1 MNILPLVSWLAVHI
15 TINTHMKKI
24 TSLFLLAGLFVGN
37 ASHAQQKKTLSA
49 ADQKMNS
56 YISNLMSKM
65 TIDEKIGQLNLP
77 AVGFDVTG
85 PVLSQGVDEK
95 IEKGLV
101 GGVFNTFTP
110 QAVEK
115 LQKLVMTKSRMKI
128 PLLFGYDVVHG
139 HKTIFT
145 IPLGLSASWDMSL
158 IEKSARIAAREASAD
173 GLNWTFS
180 PMVDISRDP
189 RWGRIAEGSGED
201 PYLGSLIGAAMVKG
215 YQTNSLSNKDAILAC
230 VKHFALYGAAEAGRD
245 YNSTDMS
252 LIKMYNDYLPP
263 YKAAIDAGAGTVMAS
278 FNDINGTPAT
288 ANKWLLTDLL
298 RKQWGFNGLVVSDY
312 TGVNELV
319 PHGLGDLKTV
329 SALALDAGTDMD
341 MVGEGFLT
349 TLKQSLQEK
358 KISMQVIDLA
368 CRRILEAKYKL
379 GLFADPYKYVNEEKA
394 KTEILSQQN
403 RFDAKN
409 IAAASMVLLKNDNQL
424 LPLKKKAKIA
434 LIGPLADNK
443 RDMIGNWSAAGDWK
457 QAISVMEGLKKA
469 APDMD
474 INYAKGANLVDDPA
488 ILKQINAN
496 GAEIVADEK
505 SPEKLIS
512 DAVSAA
518 NKSDIAV
525 MVLGESA
532 IMGGEA
538 TSRTNLDL
546 LPNQKALLKAVAAT
560 GKPIVLVLMNSRPL
574 TLEWEDANVPA
585 ILETWFSGT
594 EAGNAIAD
602 VLVGNYN
609 PGGKLTITFP
619 KSVGQIP
626 VYYNHKSTGRPYDGI
641 SNEKFK
647 SRYIDS
653 SNDPLYPFGY
663 GLSYTT
669 FKYSP
674 ITLSTSSLKAGTTI
688 QASVD
693 VQNTG
698 NYDGEEVIQLYIQD
712 IYGSITRPVKELK
725 GFQKVF
731 LKKGESKHVT
741 FTIDEKML
749 KFFNKDLKFAAEAGD
764 FNLFIGTNSRDVSAA
779 KFSLVK

>member
-1 MNILPLVSWLAVHI
+1 
-15 TINTHMKKI
+15 MKKS
-24 TSLFLLAGLFVGN
+24 TSLFLLAAIFSANTVV
-37 ASHAQQKKTLSA
+37 AQQKKAVTP
-49 ADQKMNS
+49 ADQKMNTF
-56 YISNLMSKM
+56 ITNLMSKM

-85 PVLSQGVDEK
+85 PILSEGVDEK

-101 GGVFNTFTP
+101 GGVFNTYTP
-110 QAVEK
+110 QAVRK
-115 LQKLVMTKSRMKI
+115 LQELAVTKSRLKI
-128 PLLFGYDVVHG
+128 PLLFGYDVIHG
-139 HKTIFT
+139 HKTIFP
-145 IPLGLSASWDMSL
+145 IPLGLSASWDMDL

-180 PMVDISRDP
+180 PMVDIARDP
-189 RWGRIAEGSGED
+189 RWGRIAESSGED

-230 VKHFALYGAAEAGRD
+230 IKHFALYGAAEAGRD
-245 YNSTDMS
+245 YNTTDMS
-252 LIKMYNDYLPP
+252 LIKMYNEYLPP
-263 YKAAIDAGAGTVMAS
+263 YKAAVDAGAGSVMAS

-288 ANKWLLTDLL
+288 ANKWLLTDVL
-298 RKQWGFNGLVVSDY
+298 RNQWNFKGFVVSDY

-329 SALALDAGTDMD
+329 SAKALAAGTDMD

-358 KISMQVIDLA
+358 KISQAVIDLA

-379 GLFADPYKYVNEEKA
+379 GLFADPYKYVDEERA

-409 IAAASMVLLKNDNQL
+409 IAEASMVLLKNNNQL
-424 LPLKKKAKIA
+424 LPLKKNAKIA

-457 QAISVMEGLKKA
+457 KSISVIEGLKNA
-469 APDMD
+469 APDLD
-474 INYAKGANLVDDPA
+474 ITYAKGANLVDDQA

-496 GAEIVADEK
+496 GADIVAEEK

-512 DAVSAA
+512 DAVNAA

-525 MVLGESA
+525 VVLGESA
-532 IMGGEA
+532 LMGGEA

-546 LPNQKALLKAVAAT
+546 LPNQKALLKALTAT

-609 PGGKLTITFP
+609 PSGKLTATFP
-619 KSVGQIP
+619 RSVGQIP
-626 VYYNHKSTGRPYDGI
+626 LYYNHKNTGRPYDGV

-663 GLSYTT
+663 GLSYTS
-669 FKYSP
+669 FQYSP
-674 ITLSTSSLKAGTTI
+674 VKLNKTSLKAGQSI
-688 QASVD
+688 QATVD

-698 NYDGEEVIQLYIQD
+698 NFDGQEVIQLYIQD

-725 GFQKVF
+725 GFQKIA
-731 LKKGESKHVT
+731 LKKGETKHVT
-741 FTIDEKML
+741 FTITEDML
-749 KFFNKDLKFAAEAGD
+749 KFFNADLKFAAEPGD
-764 FNLFIGTNSRDVSAA
+764 FNVFIGTNSRDASTAQ
-779 KFSLVK
+779 FSLTK

>member
-1 MNILPLVSWLAVHI
+1 MNI
-15 TINTHMKKI
+15 MKKS
-24 TSLFLLAGLFVGN
+24 TSLFLLAAIFSANTVV
-37 ASHAQQKKTLSA
+37 AQQKKAVTA
-49 ADQKMNS
+49 TDQKMNTF
-56 YISNLMSKM
+56 ITNLMSKM
-65 TIDEKIGQLNLP
+65 TLDEKIGQLNLP

-85 PVLSQGVDEK
+85 PILSEGVDEK

-101 GGVFNTFTP
+101 GGVFNTYTP
-110 QAVEK
+110 QAVRK
-115 LQKLVMTKSRMKI
+115 LQELAITKSRLKI
-128 PLLFGYDVVHG
+128 PLLFGYDVIHG
-139 HKTIFT
+139 HKTIFP
-145 IPLGLSASWDMSL
+145 IPLGLSASWDMDL

-180 PMVDISRDP
+180 PMVDIARDP
-189 RWGRIAEGSGED
+189 RWGRIAESSGED

-230 VKHFALYGAAEAGRD
+230 IKHFALYGAAEAGRD
-245 YNSTDMS
+245 YNTTDMS
-252 LIKMYNDYLPP
+252 LIKMYNEYLPP
-263 YKAAIDAGAGTVMAS
+263 YKAAVDAGAGSVMAS

-288 ANKWLLTDLL
+288 ANKWLLTDVL
-298 RKQWGFNGLVVSDY
+298 RNQWNFKGFVVSDY

-329 SALALDAGTDMD
+329 SAKALAAGTDMD

-358 KISMQVIDLA
+358 KISQAVIDLA

-379 GLFADPYKYVNEEKA
+379 GLFADPYKYVDEERA

-409 IAAASMVLLKNDNQL
+409 IAEASMVLLKNNNQL
-424 LPLKKKAKIA
+424 LPLKKNAKIA

-457 QAISVMEGLKKA
+457 KSISVIEGLKNA
-469 APDMD
+469 APDLD
-474 INYAKGANLVDDPA
+474 ITYAKGANLVDDQA

-496 GAEIVADEK
+496 GADIVAEEK

-512 DAVSAA
+512 DAVNAA

-525 MVLGESA
+525 VVLGESA
-532 IMGGEA
+532 LMGGEA

-546 LPNQKALLKAVAAT
+546 LPNQKALLKALTAT

-609 PGGKLTITFP
+609 PSGKLTSTFP
-619 KSVGQIP
+619 RSVGQIP
-626 VYYNHKSTGRPYDGI
+626 LYYNHKNTGRPYDGV

-663 GLSYTT
+663 GLSYTS
-669 FKYSP
+669 FQYSP
-674 ITLSTSSLKAGTTI
+674 VKLNKASLKAGQTI
-688 QASVD
+688 QATVD

-698 NYDGEEVIQLYIQD
+698 NFDGQEVIQLYIQD

-725 GFQKVF
+725 GFQKIA
-731 LKKGESKHVT
+731 LKKGETKHVT
-741 FTIDEKML
+741 FTITEDML
-749 KFFNKDLKFAAEAGD
+749 KFFNADLKFAAEPGD
-764 FNLFIGTNSRDVSAA
+764 FNVFIGTNSRDVSAA
-779 KFSLVK
+779 QFSLTK

>member
-1 MNILPLVSWLAVHI
+1 
-15 TINTHMKKI
+15 MKKSTCI
-24 TSLFLLAGLFVGN
+24 FLLATIFSANNLV
-37 ASHAQQKKTLSA
+37 AQQKRATA
-49 ADQKMNS
+49 ASDKKMNAFVT
-56 YISNLMSKM
+56 NLMSKM
-65 TIDEKIGQLNLP
+65 TLDEKIGQLNLP

-85 PVLSQGVDEK
+85 PILSEGVDEK

-110 QAVEK
+110 QAVRK
-115 LQKLVMTKSRMKI
+115 LQELAITKSRLKI
-128 PLLFGYDVVHG
+128 PLLFGYDVIHG
-139 HKTIFT
+139 HKTIMP
-145 IPLGLSASWDMSL
+145 IPLGLSASWDLSL

-180 PMVDISRDP
+180 PMVDIARDP
-189 RWGRIAEGSGED
+189 RWGRIAESSGED
-201 PYLGSLIGAAMVKG
+201 PYLGSLIGAAMVRG
-215 YQTNSLSNKDAILAC
+215 YQTNDLANKDAILAC

-245 YNSTDMS
+245 YNTTDMS
-252 LIKMYNDYLPP
+252 LIKMYNEYLPP
-263 YKAAIDAGAGTVMAS
+263 YKAAIDAGAETVMAS

-298 RKQWGFNGLVVSDY
+298 RNQWGFKGFVVSDY
-312 TGVNELV
+312 TGINELTA
-319 PHGLGDLKTV
+319 HGLGDLKTV
-329 SALALDAGTDMD
+329 SAKSLEAGTDMD

-358 KISMQVIDLA
+358 KITQAVIDLA
-368 CRRILEAKYKL
+368 CRRILESKYKL
-379 GLFADPYKYVNEEKA
+379 GLFANPYKYIDEERA
-394 KTEILSQQN
+394 KTEILSQKN
-403 RFDAKN
+403 RSDAKM
-409 IAAASMVLLKNDNQL
+409 IAEASMVLLKNNNQL
-424 LPLKKKAKIA
+424 LPLKKNAKIA

-457 QAISVMEGLKKA
+457 LAISVLEGLKNA

-474 INYAKGANLVDDPA
+474 ITYAKGANLVDDPA

-518 NKSDIAV
+518 KKADIAV
-525 MVLGESA
+525 VVLGESA

-546 LPNQKALLKAVAAT
+546 LPNQKELLKALAAT

-574 TLEWEDANVPA
+574 TLEWEDANIPS

-609 PGGKLTITFP
+609 PAGKLTATFP
-619 KSVGQIP
+619 RNVGQIP
-626 VYYNHKSTGRPYDGI
+626 LYYNHKSTGRPYDGV

-663 GLSYTT
+663 GLSYTS
-669 FKYSP
+669 FEISP
-674 ITLSTSSLKAGTTI
+674 VKLNRNTMTSAQTI
-688 QASVD
+688 QATVE
-693 VQNTG
+693 VKNTG
-698 NYDGEEVIQLYIQD
+698 GYDGEEVVQFYIQD
-712 IYGSITRPVKELK
+712 IYGSVTRPVKELK

-731 LKKGESKHVT
+731 LKKGESKSVT
-741 FTIDEKML
+741 FTINNSML
-749 KFFNKDLKFAAEAGD
+749 KFYNSDLKFASEPGD
-764 FNLFIGTNSRDVSAA
+764 FNVFIGANSRDTKSSG
-779 KFSLVK
+779 FSLTK

>member
-1 MNILPLVSWLAVHI
+1 MNKS
-15 TINTHMKKI
+15 
-24 TSLFLLAGLFVGN
+24 TSLFLIAAVFSVN
-37 ASHAQQKKTLSA
+37 NVFAQQKKTVPA
-49 ADQKMNS
+49 ADQTMNTFVS
-56 YISNLMSKM
+56 KLMAKM
-65 TIDEKIGQLNLP
+65 TVEEKIGQLNLP

-110 QAVEK
+110 QAVKK
-115 LQKLVMTKSRMKI
+115 LQELVMTKSRLKI
-128 PLLFGYDVVHG
+128 PLLFGYDVIHG
-139 HKTIFT
+139 HKTIFP
-145 IPLGLSASWDMSL
+145 IPLGLSASWDLDL

-180 PMVDISRDP
+180 PMVDVARDP
-189 RWGRIAEGSGED
+189 RWGRISEGSGED
-201 PYLGSLIGAAMVKG
+201 PYLGGLIGAAMIKG

-245 YNSTDMS
+245 YNTTDMS
-252 LIKMYNDYLPP
+252 LIKMYNEYLPP
-263 YKAAIDAGAGTVMAS
+263 YKAAVDAGAQTVMVS

-288 ANKWLLTDLL
+288 ANHWLLTDLL
-298 RKQWGFNGLVVSDY
+298 RKQWGFKGMVVSDY
-312 TGVNELV
+312 TGINELV

-329 SALALDAGTDMD
+329 SAKALAAGTDMD

-349 TLKQSLQEK
+349 TLKESLQEK
-358 KISMQVIDLA
+358 KITIAEIDLA

-379 GLFADPYKYVNEEKA
+379 GLFTDPYKYVNEERA

-409 IAAASMVLLKNDNQL
+409 IAEASMVLLKNSNQL
-424 LPLKKKAKIA
+424 LPLKKNAKIA

-443 RDMIGNWSAAGDWK
+443 RDMIGNWSAAGDWH
-457 QAISVMEGLKKA
+457 QAISVMEGLKNA
-469 APDMD
+469 APQMD
-474 INYAKGANLVDDPA
+474 ITYAKGANLVDDPA
-488 ILKQINAN
+488 MLKQLNAN
-496 GAEIVADEK
+496 GAEIAADSK
-505 SPEKLIS
+505 TPEKLIS

-518 NKSDIAV
+518 KGADVAV
-525 MVLGESA
+525 VVLGESA
-532 IMGGEA
+532 LMGGEA

-546 LPNQKALLKAVAAT
+546 LPNQKALLKALTET

-574 TLEWEDANVPA
+574 TLTWEDENVPA

-609 PGGKLTITFP
+609 PSGKLTATFP
-619 KSVGQIP
+619 RSVGQIP
-626 VYYNHKSTGRPYDGI
+626 LYYNHKNTGRPYDGV
-641 SNEKFK
+641 SNEKYK

-663 GLSYTT
+663 GLSYTS
-669 FKYSP
+669 FNISP
-674 ITLSTSSLKAGTTI
+674 VKLNKTTLKSGQTI
-688 QASVD
+688 QATVD
-693 VQNTG
+693 ITNTG
-698 NYDGEEVIQLYIQD
+698 NYDGQEVLQLYIQD

-725 GFQKVF
+725 GFQKIF
-731 LKKGESKHVT
+731 LKKGETKHVT
-741 FTIDEKML
+741 FTIDTQML
-749 KFFNKDLKFAAEAGD
+749 KFYNAALKFDAEPGD
-764 FNLFIGTNSRDVSAA
+764 FNLFIGSNSRDVSATQ
-779 KFSLVK
+779 FSLIR

>member
-1 MNILPLVSWLAVHI
+1 
-15 TINTHMKKI
+15 MKTK
-24 TSLFLLAGLFVGN
+24 TSLILLAALFGAN
-37 ASHAQQKKTLSA
+37 SLFAQQKKA
-49 ADQKMNS
+49 AGTDQEMNTF
-56 YISNLMSKM
+56 INNLMAKM

-85 PVLSQGVDEK
+85 PILSEGVDEK

-110 QAVEK
+110 QAVRK
-115 LQKLVMTKSRMKI
+115 LQKLAITKSRLKI

-180 PMVDISRDP
+180 PMVDIARDP
-189 RWGRIAEGSGED
+189 RWGRISEGSGED
-201 PYLGSLIGAAMVKG
+201 PYLGSLIAAAMVKG
-215 YQTNSLSNKDAILAC
+215 YQTNSLANKDAILAC

-245 YNSTDMS
+245 YNTTDMS
-252 LIKMYNDYLPP
+252 LIRMYNEYLPP
-263 YKAAIDAGAGTVMAS
+263 YKAAVDAGSETVMVS

-298 RKQWGFNGLVVSDY
+298 RNQWGFKGFVVSDY
-312 TGVNELV
+312 TGINELV
-319 PHGLGDLKTV
+319 AHGLGDLKTV
-329 SALALDAGTDMD
+329 SARSLDAGTDMD

-349 TLKQSLQEK
+349 TLKQSLEEK
-358 KISMQVIDLA
+358 KITQEVIDLA
-368 CRRILEAKYKL
+368 CRRILESKYKL
-379 GLFADPYKYVNEEKA
+379 GLFADPYKYIDEKRA
-394 KTEILSQQN
+394 KTEILSKQN
-403 RFDAKN
+403 RLDARK
-409 IAAASMVLLKNDNQL
+409 IAEASMVLLKNNNQL
-424 LPLKKKAKIA
+424 LPLKKNAKIA

-457 QAISVMEGLKKA
+457 QAISVMEGLKNM
-469 APDMD
+469 APDMN
-474 INYAKGANLVDDPA
+474 ITYAKGANLVDDPA

-496 GAEIVADEK
+496 GAEITADKK
-505 SPEKLIS
+505 SPEELIN
-512 DAVSAA
+512 DAVAA
-518 NKSDIAV
+518 AKNADIAV
-525 MVLGESA
+525 VVLGESA

-546 LPNQKALLKAVAAT
+546 LPNQQALLKAITAT
-560 GKPIVLVLMNSRPL
+560 GKPVVLVLMNSRPL
-574 TLEWEDANVPA
+574 TLSWEDANVPA

-609 PGGKLTITFP
+609 PAGKLTATFP
-619 KSVGQIP
+619 HSVGQIP
-626 VYYNHKSTGRPYDGI
+626 LYYNHKSTGRPYDGQ

-653 SNDPLYPFGY
+653 SNEPLYPFGY

-669 FKYSP
+669 FSISP
-674 ITLSTSSLKAGTTI
+674 IQLSSKTLTEGQGLTATVEVK
-688 QASVD
+688 
-693 VQNTG
+693 NTG
-698 NYDGEEVIQLYIQD
+698 NFDGEEVVQLYIQD
-712 IYGSITRPVKELK
+712 IYGTVTRPVKELK
-725 GFQKVF
+725 GFKKIF
-731 LKKGESKHVT
+731 LKKGEAQKVT
-741 FTIDEKML
+741 FTIDAALL
-749 KFFNKDLKFAAEAGD
+749 KFYNTELKFINEAGD
-764 FNLFIGTNSRDVSAA
+764 FNVFIGSNSRDVVESQFNFT
-779 KFSLVK
+779 K